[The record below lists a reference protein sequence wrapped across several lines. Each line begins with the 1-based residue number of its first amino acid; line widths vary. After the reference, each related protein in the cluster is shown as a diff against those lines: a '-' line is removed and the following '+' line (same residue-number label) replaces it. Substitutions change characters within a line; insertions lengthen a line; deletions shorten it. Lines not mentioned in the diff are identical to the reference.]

1 MAIEQKTLVY
11 IFGQPCT
18 GKSTLV
24 DKIIASQDGIYC
36 VDFDVVKRQLSGYY
50 WKRDKD
56 FARQLTQEFLDLV
69 VKSEKPVIALLPMPS
84 SEQEYDYYF
93 APARA
98 AGYRIINVMLVL
110 DRDEHIER
118 YKVRLES
125 IRQHNPNFKVK
136 TLDEFMTVLDQEVY
150 IPHDAMVLDSG
161 KFDTDTLYVE
171 FSKKLEQA

>member
-1 MAIEQKTLVY
+1 MAIGQKTLVY

-56 FARQLTQEFLDLV
+56 FARQLTQEFLELV
-69 VKSEKPVIALLPMPS
+69 VKSEKPIIALLPMPS

-98 AGYRIINVMLVL
+98 AGYQIINVMLVL

-125 IRQHNPNFKVK
+125 IRRSNPDFKVK
-136 TLDEFMTVLDQEVY
+136 TIDEFITTLDIQIY
-150 IPHDAMVLDSG
+150 IPQDTLVIDSG
-161 KFDTDTLYVE
+161 KLDADGVYDE
-171 FSKKLEQA
+171 FSARLAA

>member
-56 FARQLTQEFLDLV
+56 FARQLTQEFLELV
-69 VKSEKPVIALLPMPS
+69 VKSEKPIIALLPMPS
-84 SEQEYDYYF
+84 NEQEYDYYF

-98 AGYRIINVMLVL
+98 AGYQIINVMLVL

-125 IRQHNPNFKVK
+125 IRRSNPDFKVK
-136 TLDEFMTVLDQEVY
+136 TLDEFIAVLDQDYY
-150 IPHDAMVLDSG
+150 IPEDTVVLDSG
-161 KFDTDTLYVE
+161 KFDAAALYAE
-171 FSKKLEQA
+171 FSKKLE